1 MAYLELSLQK
11 VALGTHGALTVQNFG
26 SILGLRRLQGNEP
39 GEFDSRHNCTLSAV
53 YSLRGSLMLL
63 TFDL

>member
-26 SILGLRRLQGNEP
+26 SILGPEKAPRE
-39 GEFDSRHNCTLSAV
+39 
-53 YSLRGSLMLL
+53 
-63 TFDL
+63 